1 LKSVC
6 INLGCGSRIHP
17 DWRNLD
23 VNPYVEGVESWKAS
37 EGIPAPS
44 LSVDVVYHS
53 HLLEHLQQEEGED
66 LIQECLRV
74 LKPGGILRIVVPDL
88 ERICTDY
95 LSTLKEVEQGT
106 KHAHLNAHWM
116 RLELFD
122 QMTRRV
128 SGGKM
133 LQFLKSNPDNRDFLI
148 KRCGKEVIPTLTP
161 NSTKPQS
168 ASTVQL
174 IPLRLKFKQLLKNF
188 LNLSW
193 HKEKLL
199 KAVLSNSDYEALR
212 CGRFTQSGELHKHMY
227 DRVSL
232 IELLNNVGFTKCSTQ
247 SHLSS
252 FITDW
257 KEFHLDNTESGE
269 PRKPDSLYLEAVK
282 PK

>member
-1 LKSVC
+1 LKSVY

>member
-1 LKSVC
+1 LKSVY

-37 EGIPAPS
+37 EGIPAAS
-44 LSVDVVYHS
+44 QSVDVVYHS

-66 LIQECLRV
+66 FIQECLRV

-88 ERICTDY
+88 ERICRDY
-95 LSTLKEVEQGT
+95 LSTLKQVEQGT
-106 KHAHLNAHWM
+106 EYAQLNANWM

-168 ASTVQL
+168 VPTVQL
-174 IPLRLKFKQLLKNF
+174 IPLHLKFKQLLKNF

-232 IELLNNVGFTKCSTQ
+232 IELLNKVGFTKCSIQ

>member
-17 DWRNLD
+17 GWRNLD
-23 VNPYVEGVESWKAS
+23 VNPYVGGVESWKAS
-37 EGIPAPS
+37 EGIPAAS
-44 LSVDVVYHS
+44 QSVDVVYHS

-66 LIQECLRV
+66 LIQECFRV
-74 LKPGGILRIVVPDL
+74 LKAGGILRIVVPDL
-88 ERICTDY
+88 ERICRDY
-95 LSTLKEVEQGT
+95 LSTLKEVEHGAE
-106 KHAHLNAHWM
+106 HAHLNAHWM

-122 QMTRRV
+122 QMTRNV

-133 LQFLKSNPDNRDFLI
+133 LQFLKSNPDNREFLI
-148 KRCGKEVIPTLTP
+148 KRCGKEIIPSLTP
-161 NSTKPQS
+161 NSTKPHS
-168 ASTVQL
+168 AYSLQT
-174 IPLRLKFKQLLKNF
+174 IPLHLKFKQLLKNF

-199 KAVLSNSDYEALR
+199 KALLSDSDYEALKY
-212 CGRFTQSGELHKHMY
+212 GRFTQSGELHKHMY

-232 IELLNNVGFTKCSTQ
+232 VELLKKVGFIKCSTQ

-252 FITDW
+252 YISNW
-257 KEFHLDNTESGE
+257 KEFHLDNTKSGE

>member
-1 LKSVC
+1 LKTVC

-23 VNPYVEGVESWKAS
+23 VNPYVGGVESWKAS
-37 EGIPAPS
+37 EGIPAS
-44 LSVDVVYHS
+44 SQSVDIVYHS

-66 LIQECLRV
+66 LTQECFRV

-88 ERICTDY
+88 ERICIDY

-106 KHAHLNAHWM
+106 EYAHLNAHWM

-122 QMTRRV
+122 QMTRSV

-133 LQFLKSNPDNRDFLI
+133 LQFLNSNPDNREFLVR
-148 KRCGKEVIPTLTP
+148 RCGKEVISTLTP

-168 ASTVQL
+168 APAVQT
-174 IPLRLKFKQLLKNF
+174 IPLHLKFKQFLKNF

-199 KAVLSNSDYEALR
+199 KTVLSHSDYEALR
-212 CGRFTQSGELHKHMY
+212 YGRFNQSGELHKHMY

-232 IELLNNVGFTKCSTQ
+232 IELLKKFGFTKCSIQ
-247 SHLSS
+247 SYLSS

>member
-1 LKSVC
+1 M
-6 INLGCGSRIHP
+6 

-23 VNPYVEGVESWKAS
+23 VNPYVGGVESWKAS

-44 LSVDVVYHS
+44 QSVDVVYHS

-66 LIQECLRV
+66 LIQECFRV

-88 ERICTDY
+88 ERICRDY

-122 QMTRRV
+122 QMTRKV

-133 LQFLKSNPDNRDFLI
+133 LQYLKSNPDNREFLI
-148 KRCGKEVIPTLTP
+148 KRCGKEIIPSLTP
-161 NSTKPQS
+161 NSTKPHS
-168 ASTVQL
+168 AYLLQT
-174 IPLRLKFKQLLKNF
+174 IPLHLKFKQLLKNF

-193 HKEKLL
+193 HKEKFL

-212 CGRFTQSGELHKHMY
+212 CGRFNQSGELHKHMY
-227 DRVSL
+227 DRFSL
-232 IELLNNVGFTKCSTQ
+232 IELLNKVGFNKCSTQ

-257 KEFHLDNTESGE
+257 KEFYLDNTESGE

>member
-1 LKSVC
+1 MKSVC

-44 LSVDVVYHS
+44 QSVDVVYHS

-122 QMTRRV
+122 QMTRKV

-133 LQFLKSNPDNRDFLI
+133 LQFLKSDQDNREFLI

-161 NSTKPQS
+161 NSAKPQS
-168 ASTVQL
+168 APAVQP
-174 IPLRLKFKQLLKNF
+174 IPLHLKFKQLLKNF
-188 LNLSW
+188 LNPSW
-193 HKEKLL
+193 HKEKFL

-212 CGRFTQSGELHKHMY
+212 CGRFNQSGELHKHMY
-227 DRVSL
+227 DRFSL
-232 IELLNNVGFTKCSTQ
+232 IELLNKVGFNKCSTQ

-257 KEFHLDNTESGE
+257 KEFYFDNTESGE
-269 PRKPDSLYLEAVK
+269 PRKPDSLYLEAIK
-282 PK
+282 PN

>member
-1 LKSVC
+1 MKTVC

-23 VNPYVEGVESWKAS
+23 VNPYVGGVESWKAS
-37 EGIPAPS
+37 EGIPATS
-44 LSVDVVYHS
+44 QSVDIVYHS

-66 LIQECLRV
+66 LIQECFRV

-88 ERICTDY
+88 ERICRDY
-95 LSTLKEVEQGT
+95 LYTLKEVEQGT
-106 KHAHLNAHWM
+106 KYAHLNAHWM

-122 QMTRRV
+122 QMTRKV

-133 LQFLKSNPDNRDFLI
+133 LQFLQSNPDNREFLI
-148 KRCGKEVIPTLTP
+148 KRCGQEIIPALTP
-161 NSTKPQS
+161 NSTKSQS
-168 ASTVQL
+168 APAVQP
-174 IPLRLKFKQLLKNF
+174 IPLHLKFKQLLKNF

-232 IELLNNVGFTKCSTQ
+232 TELLNKVGFINCSTQ

-252 FITDW
+252 FISDW
-257 KEFHLDNTESGE
+257 KEFHLDNTKSGE
-269 PRKPDSLYLEAVK
+269 PRKPDSFYQEAVK

>member
-44 LSVDVVYHS
+44 QSVDVVYHS

-66 LIQECLRV
+66 LIHECLRV

-122 QMTRRV
+122 QMTRKV

-133 LQFLKSNPDNRDFLI
+133 LQFLKSNPDNREFLI

-168 ASTVQL
+168 APAVQP
-174 IPLRLKFKQLLKNF
+174 IPLHLKFKQLLKNF

-193 HKEKLL
+193 HKEKFL

-212 CGRFTQSGELHKHMY
+212 CGRFNQSGELHKHMY
-227 DRVSL
+227 DRFSL
-232 IELLNNVGFTKCSTQ
+232 IELLNKVGFNKCSTQ

-257 KEFHLDNTESGE
+257 KEFYFDNTESGE
-269 PRKPDSLYLEAVK
+269 PRKPDSLYLEAIK
-282 PK
+282 PN

>member
-1 LKSVC
+1 
-6 INLGCGSRIHP
+6 
-17 DWRNLD
+17 
-23 VNPYVEGVESWKAS
+23 
-37 EGIPAPS
+37 
-44 LSVDVVYHS
+44 VDVVYHS

-161 NSTKPQS
+161 NSTQPQS
-168 ASTVQL
+168 APTVQL
-174 IPLRLKFKQLLKNF
+174 IPLHLKFKQLLKNF

-232 IELLNNVGFTKCSTQ
+232 IELLNKVGFTKCSIQ

>member
-1 LKSVC
+1 MKSVC

-269 PRKPDSLYLEAVK
+269 PRKSDSLYLEAVK